1 MVTVKDDDLAIDVI
15 PLATK
20 PPVIVEYKL
29 IREGIMG
36 HYQLIRA
43 DGSFKRYSS
52 MIRMLTAG
60 TKVYAAGLQL
70 LEELLLSE
78 G

>member
-1 MVTVKDDDLAIDVI
+1 MKKYTEIVKDEEVAIDAI

-20 PPVIVEYKL
+20 PPMIVEYK
-29 IREGIMG
+29 IVKEGKIG
-36 HYQLIRA
+36 HFQLIRA
-43 DGSFKRYSS
+43 DGSSKS
-52 MIRMLTAG
+52 TAS